1 MTEEEEELLEF
12 QNKLWEL
19 IRETSPP
26 DESKSNIL
34 MVSGALL
41 SACLK
46 LYVETI
52 GKESTI
58 GMFNVAIQSV
68 KQTEDKRILH

>member
-1 MTEEEEELLEF
+1 MTEDEELQEF

-26 DESKSNIL
+26 DESKSDIL

-41 SACLK
+41 STCLK
-46 LYVETI
+46 LYVQTI

-58 GMFNVAIQSV
+58 GMFNVAIESV
-68 KQTEDKRILH
+68 KNTDEKRVLH

>member
-1 MTEEEEELLEF
+1 MTEEKELLEF
-12 QNKLWEL
+12 QHKLWEL

-26 DESKSNIL
+26 DESKGDIL

-58 GMFNVAIQSV
+58 GMFNVAIESV
-68 KQTEDKRILH
+68 KNTKSKRILH

>member
-1 MTEEEEELLEF
+1 MTDDEELLEF
-12 QNKLWEL
+12 QHKLWDL

-26 DESKSNIL
+26 DESKGDIL

-58 GMFNVAIQSV
+58 GMFNVAIESV
-68 KQTEDKRILH
+68 KDTDDKRVLH

>member
-1 MTEEEEELLEF
+1 MTEDEELLEF
-12 QNKLWEL
+12 QNKLWDL
-19 IRETSPP
+19 IRKTSPP
-26 DESKSNIL
+26 DESKSDIL

-46 LYVETI
+46 LYIETI

-58 GMFNVAIQSV
+58 GMFNVAIESV
-68 KQTEDKRILH
+68 KNTESKRILH

>member
-1 MTEEEEELLEF
+1 MTDDEQLLEF
-12 QNKLWEL
+12 QHKLWEL

-26 DESKSNIL
+26 DESKADIL

-41 SACLK
+41 STCLK

-58 GMFNVAIQSV
+58 GMFNVAIESINYT
-68 KQTEDKRILH
+68 KDSRILH

>member
-1 MTEEEEELLEF
+1 MTEDEELNEF

-26 DESKSNIL
+26 DESKSDIL

-46 LYVETI
+46 LYVQTI

-58 GMFNVAIQSV
+58 SMFNVAIQSV
-68 KQTEDKRILH
+68 KDTDDKRVLH

>member
-1 MTEEEEELLEF
+1 MTEDEELLEF
-12 QNKLWEL
+12 QNKLWNL
-19 IRETSPP
+19 IRKTSPP

-68 KQTEDKRILH
+68 KDTEDKRVLH

>member
-1 MTEEEEELLEF
+1 MTEEEELLEF

-19 IRETSPP
+19 IRETSSP
-26 DESKSNIL
+26 DESKYNIL

-58 GMFNVAIQSV
+58 GMFNVAIESV
-68 KQTEDKRILH
+68 KQTEDRRILH

>member
-1 MTEEEEELLEF
+1 MTDEEELQEF
-12 QNKLWEL
+12 QNKLWKL

-26 DESKSNIL
+26 DESKSDIL

-41 SACLK
+41 STCLK
-46 LYVETI
+46 LYVQTI

-58 GMFNVAIQSV
+58 GMFNVAIESV
-68 KQTEDKRILH
+68 KDTDDKRVLH

>member
-1 MTEEEEELLEF
+1 MTEEKELLEF
-12 QNKLWEL
+12 QHKLWEL

-26 DESKSNIL
+26 DESKGDIL

-58 GMFNVAIQSV
+58 GMFNVAIESV
-68 KQTEDKRILH
+68 KHTEDTRILH

>member
-1 MTEEEEELLEF
+1 MTDEEELLEF

-19 IRETSPP
+19 IRETSPL
-26 DESKSNIL
+26 DKSKGDVL

-46 LYVETI
+46 LYVDTI

-68 KQTEDKRILH
+68 EHVEDKRVFH

>member
-1 MTEEEEELLEF
+1 MTEEEELLEF

-26 DESKSNIL
+26 DESKSDIL

-41 SACLK
+41 STCLK
-46 LYVETI
+46 LYVQTI

-58 GMFNVAIQSV
+58 GMFNVAIESV
-68 KQTEDKRILH
+68 KDTDDNRILH

>member
-1 MTEEEEELLEF
+1 MTEEEELLEF
-12 QNKLWEL
+12 QNKLREL

-26 DESKSNIL
+26 DESKGYIL

-41 SACLK
+41 STCLK
-46 LYVETI
+46 LYVQTI

-58 GMFNVAIQSV
+58 GMFNVAIESV
-68 KQTEDKRILH
+68 KDTDEKRILH

>member
-1 MTEEEEELLEF
+1 MTEDEEELQEF
-12 QNKLWEL
+12 QNKLWKL
-19 IRETSPP
+19 ITETSPP

-52 GKESTI
+52 GKDSTI
-58 GMFNVAIQSV
+58 GMFNVAIESV
-68 KQTEDKRILH
+68 KNTESKRVLH

>member
-1 MTEEEEELLEF
+1 MTEDEELLKF
-12 QNKLWEL
+12 QNKLWDL
-19 IRETSPP
+19 IRKTSPP
-26 DESKSNIL
+26 DESKSDIL

-68 KQTEDKRILH
+68 KDTEDKRVLH

>member
-1 MTEEEEELLEF
+1 MTEDEELQEF
-12 QNKLWEL
+12 QNKLWKL

-26 DESKSNIL
+26 DESKSDIL

-41 SACLK
+41 STCLK
-46 LYVETI
+46 LYVQTI

-58 GMFNVAIQSV
+58 GMFNVAIESV
-68 KQTEDKRILH
+68 KDTDDERVLH

>member
-1 MTEEEEELLEF
+1 MTEEEELLEF

-19 IRETSPP
+19 IRETSPL
-26 DESKSNIL
+26 DKSKGDIL

-68 KQTEDKRILH
+68 EHVEDKRVLH

>member
-1 MTEEEEELLEF
+1 MTDDEDLLEF
-12 QNKLWEL
+12 QHKLWDL

-26 DESKSNIL
+26 DESKADIL

-58 GMFNVAIQSV
+58 GMFNVAIESV
-68 KQTEDKRILH
+68 KNTDEKRVLH

>member
-1 MTEEEEELLEF
+1 MTEEEEDLLEF

>member
-1 MTEEEEELLEF
+1 MTDEEELQEF
-12 QNKLWEL
+12 QNKLWKL

-26 DESKSNIL
+26 DESKSDIL

-41 SACLK
+41 STCLK
-46 LYVETI
+46 LYVQTI

-58 GMFNVAIQSV
+58 GMFNVAIESV
-68 KQTEDKRILH
+68 KDTDDERVLH

>member
-1 MTEEEEELLEF
+1 MTDDEQLLEF
-12 QNKLWEL
+12 QHKLWEL

-26 DESKSNIL
+26 DESKADIL

-41 SACLK
+41 STCLK

-58 GMFNVAIQSV
+58 GMLNVAIESINYT
-68 KQTEDKRILH
+68 KDSRILH

>member
-1 MTEEEEELLEF
+1 MTEDEELLEF
-12 QNKLWEL
+12 QNKLWDL
-19 IRETSPP
+19 IRKTSPP
-26 DESKSNIL
+26 DESKSDIL

-41 SACLK
+41 STCLK

-58 GMFNVAIQSV
+58 GMFNVAIESV
-68 KQTEDKRILH
+68 NYAEDDRILH

>member
-1 MTEEEEELLEF
+1 MTEDEELLKF
-12 QNKLWEL
+12 QNKLWNL
-19 IRETSPP
+19 IRKTSPP

-58 GMFNVAIQSV
+58 GMFNVAIESV
-68 KQTEDKRILH
+68 KNTESKRILH

>member
-1 MTEEEEELLEF
+1 MTDEEELLEF
-12 QNKLWEL
+12 QQKLWDL

-26 DESKSNIL
+26 DESKGDIL

-58 GMFNVAIQSV
+58 GMFNVAIESV
-68 KQTEDKRILH
+68 KDTDDKRVLH

>member
-1 MTEEEEELLEF
+1 MTEEKELLKF
-12 QNKLWEL
+12 QNKLWNL
-19 IRETSPP
+19 IRKTSPP

-46 LYVETI
+46 LYIETI

-58 GMFNVAIQSV
+58 GMFNVAIESV
-68 KQTEDKRILH
+68 KNTESKRVLH

>member
-1 MTEEEEELLEF
+1 MTEDEELQEF
-12 QNKLWEL
+12 QNKLWKL

-26 DESKSNIL
+26 DESKSDIL

-41 SACLK
+41 STCLK
-46 LYVETI
+46 LYVQTI

-68 KQTEDKRILH
+68 KDTDDKRVLH

>member
-1 MTEEEEELLEF
+1 MTEEKELLEF
-12 QNKLWEL
+12 QHKLWEL

-26 DESKSNIL
+26 DESKGDIL

-58 GMFNVAIQSV
+58 GMFNVAIESV
-68 KQTEDKRILH
+68 KNTESKRILH

>member
-1 MTEEEEELLEF
+1 MTEEEELLEF

-26 DESKSNIL
+26 DESKSDIL

-41 SACLK
+41 STCLK
-46 LYVETI
+46 LYVQTI

-58 GMFNVAIQSV
+58 GMFNVAIESV
-68 KQTEDKRILH
+68 KDTDDERVLH

>member
-1 MTEEEEELLEF
+1 MTEDEELLKF
-12 QNKLWEL
+12 QNKLWNL
-19 IRETSPP
+19 IRKTSPP

-46 LYVETI
+46 LYIETI
-52 GKESTI
+52 GKDSTI
-58 GMFNVAIQSV
+58 GMFNVAIESV
-68 KQTEDKRILH
+68 KNTEDRRVLH

>member
-1 MTEEEEELLEF
+1 MTEEKELLEF
-12 QNKLWEL
+12 QHKLWEL

-26 DESKSNIL
+26 DESKGDIL

-46 LYVETI
+46 LYIETI

-58 GMFNVAIQSV
+58 GMFNVAIDSV
-68 KQTEDKRILH
+68 KNTEDKRVLH

>member
-1 MTEEEEELLEF
+1 MTEDEELLKF

-26 DESKSNIL
+26 DESKGDLL

-58 GMFNVAIQSV
+58 GMFNVAIESV
-68 KQTEDKRILH
+68 KNTKSKRILH

>member
-1 MTEEEEELLEF
+1 MTDEEELLEF

-19 IRETSPP
+19 IRETSPL
-26 DESKSNIL
+26 DKSKGDVL

-46 LYVETI
+46 LYVDTI

-68 KQTEDKRILH
+68 EHVEDKRVLH

>member
-1 MTEEEEELLEF
+1 MTEDEELQEF
-12 QNKLWEL
+12 QNKLWKL

-26 DESKSNIL
+26 DESKSDIL

-58 GMFNVAIQSV
+58 SMFNLAIESI
-68 KQTEDKRILH
+68 KYTKDNRILH

>member
-1 MTEEEEELLEF
+1 MTEEEELLEF

-41 SACLK
+41 STCLK
-46 LYVETI
+46 LYVQTI

-58 GMFNVAIQSV
+58 GMFNVAIESV
-68 KQTEDKRILH
+68 KDTDDKRVLH

>member
-1 MTEEEEELLEF
+1 MTDEEELLEF

-26 DESKSNIL
+26 DESKSDIL

-41 SACLK
+41 STCLK
-46 LYVETI
+46 LYVQTI

-58 GMFNVAIQSV
+58 GMFNVAIESV
-68 KQTEDKRILH
+68 KDTDEKRILH